1 MKKKKKKKEL
11 ITNNYEFPIMKFG
24 QVNNNIMKRKYGIVN
39 RIALFGFIYNQ
50 SLTRAMHGKAIEYE
64 ILKTFH

>member
-24 QVNNNIMKRKYGIVN
+24 QVNNNKMKHKYGILN
-39 RIALFGFIYNQ
+39 CIALFWSIYNYMTYF
-50 SLTRAMHGKAIEYE
+50 L
-64 ILKTFH
+64 

>member
-39 RIALFGFIYNQ
+39 RIALFGSIYN
-50 SLTRAMHGKAIEYE
+50 
-64 ILKTFH
+64 